1 MFVQTNSVKAV
12 KAYFKDRLK
21 DLFTESELKAMIREA
36 VIARLNLSSADYL
49 LSDDRLLSE
58 SDLLYFRSIVK
69 RLQANEPFQ
78 YIMGHTDF
86 FGLNLKTDKRA
97 LIPRP
102 ETEELVQ
109 WVTEVFDK
117 EGTYKMMD
125 LCTGSGCIALALK
138 SHFKNAEIIGTDL
151 SADALQL
158 AQENGSVLGISVEW
172 KQLDATEQKAYQV
185 LTQGSFDCWISNP
198 PYIPQKDKHEMLP
211 NVLDYEPHMALF
223 VENDDASLF
232 YREIGRA
239 GLNFLKP
246 GGHLFF
252 EIHEGLGKET
262 TALLEELGYENVS
275 LRKDLQGKDRMIMAV
290 RRS

>member
-78 YIMGHTDF
+78 YIIGHTDF
-86 FGLNLKTDKRA
+86 FGLKMKTDQRA

-109 WVTEVFDK
+109 WVTEEYDRS
-117 EGTYKMMD
+117 GAYSMMD

-138 SHFKNAEIIGTDL
+138 SYFKNTEIIGTDL
-151 SADALQL
+151 SSAALDL
-158 AQENGSVLGISVEW
+158 SKENASDLSLSVRW
-172 KQLDATEQKAYQV
+172 MQLDATDLKEYEVFGAR
-185 LTQGSFDCWISNP
+185 SFDCWISNP
-198 PYIPQKDKHEMLP
+198 PYIPKKDKHEMLP
-211 NVLDYEPHMALF
+211 NVLDHEPHMALF
-223 VENDDASLF
+223 VENDDALLF
-232 YREIGRA
+232 YREIGKA
-239 GLNFLKP
+239 GLIYLKP
-246 GGHLFF
+246 GGRLFF
-252 EIHEGLGKET
+252 EIHEGLGFETKE
-262 TALLEELGYENVS
+262 LLTELGYENVIV
-275 LRKDLQGKDRMIMAV
+275 RKDLQGKDRMVMAQ
-290 RRS
+290 R

>member
-21 DLFTESELKAMIREA
+21 DQFTESELKAIIREA
-36 VIARLNLSSADYL
+36 VITRLNLSSADYL

-69 RLQANEPFQ
+69 RLQVNEPFQ

-86 FGLNLKTDKRA
+86 FGMNLKTDRRA

-109 WVTEVFDK
+109 WVTEEYDRS
-117 EGTYKMMD
+117 GAYSMMD

-151 SADALQL
+151 STDALEL
-158 AQENGSVLGISVEW
+158 AKENSSVLTLSVEW
-172 KQLDATEQKAYQV
+172 KRMDATEQKTYEIFPE
-185 LTQGSFDCWISNP
+185 GSFDCWISNP
-198 PYIPQKDKHEMLP
+198 PYIPQHDKHEMRP
-211 NVLDYEPHMALF
+211 NVLDHEPHMALF
-223 VENDDASLF
+223 VENDDALLF
-232 YREIGRA
+232 YREIGKA
-239 GLNFLKP
+239 GLICLKP
-246 GGHLFF
+246 GGRLFF
-252 EIHEGLGKET
+252 EIHEGLGSETKE
-262 TALLEELGYENVS
+262 LLKDLGYEYVIV
-275 LRKDLQGKDRMIMAV
+275 RKDMQGKDRMVMAE
-290 RRS
+290 R

>member
-86 FGLNLKTDKRA
+86 FGLKLKTDQRA

-109 WVTEVFDK
+109 WVTEEYDRS
-117 EGTYKMMD
+117 GAYSMMD

-138 SHFKNAEIIGTDL
+138 SYFKNAEIIGTDL
-151 SADALQL
+151 SSAALDL
-158 AQENGSVLGISVEW
+158 SKENASDLSLSVRW
-172 KQLDATEQKAYQV
+172 MQLDATDLKEYEVFGAR
-185 LTQGSFDCWISNP
+185 SFDCWISNP

-211 NVLDYEPHMALF
+211 NVLDHEPHMALF
-223 VENDDASLF
+223 VENDDALLF
-232 YREIGRA
+232 YREIGKA
-239 GLNFLKP
+239 GLIYLKP
-246 GGHLFF
+246 GGRLFF
-252 EIHEGLGKET
+252 EIHEGLGFETKE
-262 TALLEELGYENVS
+262 LLTELGYKNVIV
-275 LRKDLQGKDRMIMAV
+275 RKDLQGKDRMVMAQC
-290 RRS
+290 